1 MHNSTFPPPPSSRF
15 AENQRKRT
23 SAIQPNSSRMP
34 HRIRSAISAWNLIM
48 RNDWRIASWLQPIS
62 SEIAASYDH
71 NAHSFHK
78 INGLIFELFA
88 YLEGSG
94 LEELQDLTDDI
105 IPEWVDSP
113 GYHHKTQTHYDP
125 APTTQRNRL
134 WAARLALRAARQL
147 GAPIDANALVR
158 GAVIAEDGGRK
169 TKLLTDTQLD
179 KVKTHAD
186 PGIRPSRRS
195 VAVTLSLAGAK
206 PAEIPAVCLDDIGLE
221 AGTVKLGNGDSARV
235 NPLSEWACRT
245 IRRRIEHTPPDSRTQ
260 SLCARPATSPE
271 GAARSIRTQ
280 LSQLMRQAGIGHID
294 GISGMSIRYTAARKV
309 FEQAGIEAAAK
320 FLGTGSLDTAAAA
333 VGHTWRSGD
342 G

>member
-1 MHNSTFPPPPSSRF
+1 MRDDWC
-15 AENQRKRT
+15 
-23 SAIQPNSSRMP
+23 
-34 HRIRSAISAWNLIM
+34 IS
-48 RNDWRIASWLQPIS
+48 SWLQPIS

-71 NAHSFHK
+71 NAGSYHK
-78 INGLIFELFA
+78 INTLIFELFA
-88 YLEGSG
+88 YFESAG
-94 LEELQDLTDDI
+94 LEQLQDLTDDV

-113 GYHHKTQTHYDP
+113 GYNAQTQTHYDP

-134 WAARLALRAARQL
+134 WAARLALKAARQL

-179 KVKTHAD
+179 RVKTHAD
-186 PGIRPSRRS
+186 PGTRPSRRS

-206 PAEIPAVCLDDIGLE
+206 PAEIPAVCLADIDLNV
-221 AGTVKLGNGDSARV
+221 GTVRLGTGDNARV
-235 NPLSEWACRT
+235 NSLSEWGCRT
-245 IRRRIEHTPPDSRTQ
+245 IRRRIEHTPPDSRTEP
-260 SLCARPATSPE
+260 LCVRPATSPI

-309 FEQAGIEAAAK
+309 FESAGIEAAAR

-333 VGHTWRSGD
+333 VGHTWRSDD